1 MTIAIQTKEIRKD
14 FKDKTAVQGVSL
26 TINEGEIFAILGPN
40 GAGKSTLLRMLSTL
54 TQISSGSAMIFGH
67 DVASESAAV
76 RETIG
81 LTGQAATVDENL
93 TALENLTIFG
103 RLNGL
108 SKKAAKA
115 RGIELLEQFSLM
127 SAAHK
132 QLKAFSGGM
141 RRRLD
146 LAVSLIARP
155 KLVFLDEPTT
165 GLDPRTRGE
174 MWTTIRELV
183 AQGSTL
189 LLTTQY
195 LEEAD
200 QLADRIA
207 IIDQGKLIAQGS
219 PDELKETLAA
229 TLFEL
234 SLENAE
240 DLPAAQELIASKL
253 QVEANLLPEQNTL
266 SLPMKDTQA
275 MTSLLNAFEQAKIRL
290 TTFSVRKPSLDEV
303 FLEVTGK

>member
-1 MTIAIQTKEIRKD
+1 MTIAIQTQNIRKD
-14 FKDKTAVQGVSL
+14 FKGKTAVKGISL
-26 TINEGEIFAILGPN
+26 TVNEGEIFAILGPN

-54 TQISSGSAMIFGH
+54 TSISSGSASIFGH
-67 DVASESAAV
+67 NVATNGASV
-76 RETIG
+76 RQIIG
-81 LTGQAATVDENL
+81 LTGQDATVDENL

-108 SKKAAKA
+108 NKKAAKA
-115 RGIELLEQFSLM
+115 RGIELLEQFSLS

-132 QLKAFSGGM
+132 QLKTFSGGM
-141 RRRLD
+141 KRRLD

-183 AQGSTL
+183 ANGSTL

-200 QLADRIA
+200 QLADKIA
-207 IIDQGKLIAQGS
+207 IIDRGKLIAEGT
-219 PDELKETLAA
+219 PNELKETLAP

-234 SLENAE
+234 SLE
-240 DLPAAQELIASKL
+240 DSKDIPDAQSLITSKFGL
-253 QVEANLLPEQNTL
+253 EANMLPEQNTL
-266 SLPMKDTQA
+266 SLPMKNTSA
-275 MTSLLNAFEQAKIRL
+275 MTDLLTTFEEAHIRL
-290 TTFSVRKPSLDEV
+290 ASFSVRKPTLDEV
-303 FLEVTGK
+303 FLEVTGN

>member
-1 MTIAIQTKEIRKD
+1 MTIAIQTQNIRKD
-14 FKDKTAVQGVSL
+14 FKGKTAVKGISL
-26 TINEGEIFAILGPN
+26 TVNEGEIFAILGPN

-54 TQISSGSAMIFGH
+54 TSISSGSASIFGH
-67 DVASESAAV
+67 NVATNSASV
-76 RETIG
+76 RQIIG
-81 LTGQAATVDENL
+81 LTGQDATVDENL

-108 SKKAAKA
+108 NKKAAKA
-115 RGIELLEQFSLM
+115 RGIELLEQFSLS

-132 QLKAFSGGM
+132 QLKTFSGGM
-141 RRRLD
+141 KRRLD

-183 AQGSTL
+183 ANGSTL

-207 IIDQGKLIAQGS
+207 IIDHGKLIAEGT
-219 PDELKETLAA
+219 PNELKETLAP

-234 SLENAE
+234 SLE
-240 DLPAAQELIASKL
+240 DSKDIPDAQSLITSKFGL
-253 QVEANLLPEQNTL
+253 EANMLPEQNTL
-266 SLPMKDTQA
+266 SLPMKNTSA
-275 MTSLLNAFEQAKIRL
+275 MTDLLTTFEEAHIRL
-290 TTFSVRKPSLDEV
+290 ASFSVRKPTLDEV
-303 FLEVTGK
+303 FLEVTGN